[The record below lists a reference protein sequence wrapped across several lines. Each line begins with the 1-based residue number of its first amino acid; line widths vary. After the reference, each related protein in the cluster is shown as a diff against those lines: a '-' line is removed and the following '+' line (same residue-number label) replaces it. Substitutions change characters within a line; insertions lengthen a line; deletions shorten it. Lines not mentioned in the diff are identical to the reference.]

1 MLTHTRVDVYLA
13 VSYGRQ
19 PLFPPIHDMSDIYLP
34 EALMILSNHS
44 QLAGV
49 IPLGPGTRDLLY
61 ILRLLRLIVVA
72 RSEIRKEPRFHNTIR
87 VLMLRADRCILR
99 LLMICEND
107 PFILSLVRIANSA
120 SHVFL
125 HRALRNMPKNCP
137 TFQILLQRLR
147 RNSEQ
152 GYEHEPGSVGS
163 SIVFIWALVVGV
175 ATTYDLPEQNT
186 WFVLRLRAEFLMF
199 KERYSMSRTQLEQR
213 LNSFVGLEAM
223 CLPVLNSL
231 WAQFPFS
238 S

>member
-1 MLTHTRVDVYLA
+1 MLTPTRVDVYLA

-19 PLFPPIHDMSDIYLP
+19 PLFPPIHDINDVYLP
-34 EALMILSNHS
+34 EALVILSNHS
-44 QLAGV
+44 QLAGM
-49 IPLGPGTRDLLY
+49 IQQGPGTRDLLY
-61 ILRLLRLIVVA
+61 ILRLLRLIVIA
-72 RSEIRKEPRFHNTIR
+72 RSEIREEPQFHNTIR
-87 VLMLRADRCILR
+87 VLMLRTDRCILR
-99 LLMICEND
+99 LLMMCEND
-107 PFILSLVRIANSA
+107 PLILSLVRIANSA

-125 HRALRNMPKNCP
+125 HGALRNMPKNCS

-147 RNSEQ
+147 KHLEQ
-152 GYEHEPGSVGS
+152 GYEHEFGSVGS
-163 SIVFIWALVVGV
+163 SIVLLWALVVGV
-175 ATTYDLPEQNT
+175 ATTYDLPEHNT

-199 KERYSMSRTQLEQR
+199 KERYSMDRSQLEQL